1 MSAVFAAFGIDWRLL
16 LIDSINFGV
25 LLFALWYFLYAPLTK
40 MLETRRQKVAEGVHD
55 AEQAGIKLREIEEA
69 KSGILADAGQ
79 EADELLRKARLA
91 AAEKERALVIAAEA
105 AAARTAGEAAAQ
117 AAELKAQAIEESKQ
131 EVAKLVVLGMEKMLR
146 QDGAQVLTK

>member
-25 LLFALWYFLYAPLTK
+25 LLFVLWYFLYAPLTK
-40 MLETRRQKVAEGVHD
+40 ILEARRQKVAEGVHD
-55 AEQAGIKLREIEEA
+55 AEQAGIKLREIEAA

-91 AAEKERALVIAAEA
+91 GAEKERALIVAAEA
-105 AAARTAGEAAAQ
+105 AAARTAGEAAVQ